1 MSWLN
6 ASDYL
11 VMDVVARDRAE
22 ELLETSALTF
32 ATACD
37 DDTVAPE
44 SAGPRPARARSPLT
58 TGSCCVSRAA

>member
-22 ELLETSALTF
+22 ELLESSALTF
-32 ATACD
+32 TEACD
-37 DDTVAPE
+37 EIVAPE
-44 SAGPRPARARSPLT
+44 SAGPRPARARSPLA

>member
-6 ASDYL
+6 ANDYL

-22 ELLETSALTF
+22 ELLESSTITF
-32 ATACD
+32 ATASD
-37 DDTVAPE
+37 DATVAPE
-44 SAGPRPARARSPLT
+44 SVSPRPARARSPLA